1 MFIIIRGDSKILPD
15 VQNFV
20 DIINTLSQH
29 KIREAHSLFDNK
41 NEIFITR
48 APGRLDVMGGF
59 GDYSGS
65 LVLQKPIK
73 EATLAA
79 MQKRTDGKIK
89 LLSLSKEE
97 NRTSFFEMFLDD
109 FEKYGKAI
117 SYDSAKA
124 FFKNNQGTHWAAYVA
139 GVFLVLKKEKNF
151 KFKQGANILIH
162 SDVPEGKGVS
172 SSAALEVAAMKA
184 IVSAFSINISPKELA
199 VLCQKV
205 ENLIAGAPCG
215 IMDQMTSVFG
225 TQNELMALLCQ
236 PAELKE
242 PVYIPEDLTFW
253 GIDSGVRHSIGGTA
267 YGSVRV
273 GTFMGYRILAD
284 LAKFEITN
292 SKEKGQVEIHDTLW
306 NGYLSNISTSEL
318 EQNYSNRIPLQMSGE
333 EFVNKYHGSTDK
345 VTHILPN
352 QIYNVRVPTS
362 HPVYE
367 NFRVNLFAEL
377 IQAPKTERSLKL
389 LGELMFQSHA
399 AYSTCGLGS
408 DETDLLVKLAWNIG
422 IGKGLIGAKLTGGGS
437 GGSVALLGK
446 KNTFELVENIA
457 AEYKSLTG
465 IEPYVFKDSSVGAEK
480 FGYFILKKEEV

>member
-1 MFIIIRGDSKILPD
+1 MFKMIRGDSKSQID

-20 DIINTLSQH
+20 DIINRLDQH
-29 KIREAHSLFDNK
+29 KIREARTLFDNK
-41 NEIFITR
+41 EKIVITR

-59 GDYSGS
+59 ADYSGA
-65 LVLQKPIK
+65 LVLQKTIK

-79 MQKRTDGKIK
+79 VQKRSDGKIK
-89 LLSLSKEE
+89 ILSLSKEE

-109 FEKYGKAI
+109 FEKNGKAI

-124 FFKNNQGTHWAAYVA
+124 FFKNNQATHWAAYVA
-139 GVFLVLKKEKNF
+139 GVFLVLKKEKNI
-151 KFKQGANILIH
+151 KFKQGAHILIH
-162 SDVPEGKGVS
+162 SNVPEGKGVS
-172 SSAALEVAAMKA
+172 SSAALEVATMKA
-184 IVSAFSINISPKELA
+184 IVTAFSINISPKELA
-199 VLCQKV
+199 LLCQKV

-215 IMDQMTSVFG
+215 IMDQMTSVLG

-242 PVYIPEDLTFW
+242 PVPIPEDLFFW

-273 GTFMGYRILAD
+273 GTFMGYRILAE
-284 LAKFEITN
+284 LAKFRITN
-292 SKEKGQVEIHDTLW
+292 KKEKGQVEIHDTLW
-306 NGYLSNISTSEL
+306 NGYLSNISPSEF

-333 EFVNKYHGSTDK
+333 EFLTKYRGTTDR

-352 QIYNVRVPTS
+352 QIYNVRVATF

-377 IQAPKTERSLKL
+377 IEAPKTEHSLKL
-389 LGELMFQSHA
+389 LGELMFQSHV
-399 AYSTCGLGS
+399 AYSACGLGS
-408 DETDLLVKLAWNIG
+408 DETDLLVKLARKIG
-422 IGKGLIGAKLTGGGS
+422 IGKGLIGAKITGGGS

-446 KNTFELVENIA
+446 KNAYELVENIA

-465 IEPYVFKDSSVGAEK
+465 NEPYVFRDSSIGAEK
-480 FGYFILKKEEV
+480 FGYLILKKEE